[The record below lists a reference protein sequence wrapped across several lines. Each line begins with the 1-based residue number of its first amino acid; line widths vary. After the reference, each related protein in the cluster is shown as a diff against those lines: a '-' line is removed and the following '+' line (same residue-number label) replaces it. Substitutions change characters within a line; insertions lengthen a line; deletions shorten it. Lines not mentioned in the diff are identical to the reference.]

1 MKHNKTSRTTVA
13 FIAVLACGLRGAEA
27 VADVDKPNI
36 IFIFS
41 DDLSYR
47 DLSAYGQKAFTTPHL
62 DALAVGGLR
71 FTRAYAGSPECAPSR
86 ASLMTGMHMGHC
98 RIRANRSVR
107 GQDHLK
113 SEDVTVAEILKQA
126 GYATGFVGKW
136 GIGLPGTEGAP
147 HKQGFDLA
155 YGFYD
160 QRRAHGFF
168 PHYLMRNGEV
178 EEHPENYGFNMRRVY
193 RYNGRPVDR
202 LEDFK
207 NRYDDA
213 GRLVPD
219 GVADSA
225 KATHSEDLF
234 QREAVAFIR
243 SNRDRPFFLYY
254 ATQLPHGPCI
264 TTDLGAYRDK
274 SWDLKHKE
282 WAAMMTHLDN
292 SVGKIVLALRELGI
306 EKNTVIFF
314 AGDNGY
320 SQWGYFGR
328 AAHEDDPVFKNKGP
342 WPKGKFTCT
351 HEGGMRV
358 PFFAYWPGTITPGAS
373 DHVCALYDFAATA
386 ANLASV
392 EAPATDGISLLP
404 TLLGKPDQQRDH
416 AYLYWENGSRSP
428 HAQSARRGPWWASRD
443 NPAEPVQL
451 FRIDRDL
458 ACERDVAGDHPE
470 VVEQFRATFHE
481 AHAPSEWYVNPG
493 EGKDRV
499 AAKRQRAQADNGMQV
514 PVGPNTRSS
523 PW

>member
-13 FIAVLACGLRGAEA
+13 F
-27 VADVDKPNI
+27 VA
-36 IFIFS
+36 
-41 DDLSYR
+41 
-47 DLSAYGQKAFTTPHL
+47 
-62 DALAVGGLR
+62 
-71 FTRAYAGSPECAPSR
+71 
-86 ASLMTGMHMGHC
+86 
-98 RIRANRSVR
+98 
-107 GQDHLK
+107 
-113 SEDVTVAEILKQA
+113 
-126 GYATGFVGKW
+126 
-136 GIGLPGTEGAP
+136 
-147 HKQGFDLA
+147 
-155 YGFYD
+155 
-160 QRRAHGFF
+160 
-168 PHYLMRNGEV
+168 
-178 EEHPENYGFNMRRVY
+178 
-193 RYNGRPVDR
+193 
-202 LEDFK
+202 
-207 NRYDDA
+207 
-213 GRLVPD
+213 
-219 GVADSA
+219 
-225 KATHSEDLF
+225 
-234 QREAVAFIR
+234 
-243 SNRDRPFFLYY
+243 
-254 ATQLPHGPCI
+254 
-264 TTDLGAYRDK
+264 
-274 SWDLKHKE
+274 
-282 WAAMMTHLDN
+282 
-292 SVGKIVLALRELGI
+292 VLALRELGI

-386 ANLASV
+386 ADLASV